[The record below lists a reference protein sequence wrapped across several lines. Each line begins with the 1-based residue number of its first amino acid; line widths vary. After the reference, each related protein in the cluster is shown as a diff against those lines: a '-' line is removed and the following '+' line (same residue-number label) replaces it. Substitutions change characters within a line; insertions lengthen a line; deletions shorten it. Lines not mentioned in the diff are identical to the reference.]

1 MPGGLRRAVMSPVV
15 GFLSVLMGIGGG
27 SFGRPADEPLQHADP
42 PSGGHGG
49 GFLAFSSRCRPWRA
63 SCFWTSQRSQSRP
76 YTVGAVNVPS
86 FLLVIAMTLL
96 TAPIG
101 VKLAHSLDPKPLKRV
116 FAGFPDACGV
126 EHAAQGVRMVDALL
140 QRGWCR
146 FAEDAA
152 VRAWAEAAL
161 PAARVAMHDPAQA
174 HWWQCEDT
182 WFVGV
187 DALDNDARGAVAG
200 GPSLC
205 GAPVSVISEM
215 FGVACPRCTRHRFR
229 WCGKGIPSRAR
240 ARVRRRSAIA
250 CAGTRRM
257 WMAFAPKGAAR
268 RRRIAEPHM
277 FILGLPLTGCRAGGL
292 PRWCFGKAVT
302 RSCAPVF
309 ATALADHKA
318 EDWGQVDITEAYVA
332 ARREVFETS
341 RAGRGACCAG
351 RRAIFC
357 TG

>member
-1 MPGGLRRAVMSPVV
+1 
-15 GFLSVLMGIGGG
+15 
-27 SFGRPADEPLQHADP
+27 
-42 PSGGHGG
+42 
-49 GFLAFSSRCRPWRA
+49 
-63 SCFWTSQRSQSRP
+63 
-76 YTVGAVNVPS
+76 
-86 FLLVIAMTLL
+86 
-96 TAPIG
+96 
-101 VKLAHSLDPKPLKRV
+101 
-116 FAGFPDACGV
+116 
-126 EHAAQGVRMVDALL
+126 MVDALL

-215 FGVACPRCTRHRFR
+215 FGSLPALHKAQVSVVREGYPKPRAGESEAAFGYRLRRDAAHVD
-229 WCGKGIPSRAR
+229 GIRAE
-240 ARVRRRSAIA
+240 
-250 CAGTRRM
+250 
-257 WMAFAPKGAAR
+257 GAAR

-277 FILGLPLTGCRAGGL
+277 FILGLPLTDAGPEAAPMVLWEGSHEIM
-292 PRWCFGKAVT
+292 RT
-302 RSCAPVF
+302 RLRD
-309 ATALADHKA
+309 ALADHKA

-332 ARREVFETS
+332 ARREVFETCERVEVHAVPGES
-341 RAGRGACCAG
+341 YILHRLTLHGVAPWRAGAG
-351 RRAIFC
+351 DRIIAYFRPEVATVAEWIEAP
-357 TG
+357 